1 MTRKTTDIVRAA
13 ATTSAL
19 LFCLTLSAHAQTTTA
34 TSPASSQPPPQR
46 APSSAARPFLV
57 LPAQKLAEI
66 EGRLRPGNNIEDV
79 IAGEGLQTR
88 FFVQHER
95 DKNNSEAEVHDNAD
109 DYHFVLEGAG
119 TYTLGGQLDAPRE
132 ISPGEWRA
140 ARVTGGQKVEVKKG
154 DMIFVPR
161 GTAHVR
167 STAGRDFSL
176 MLVKVFAA
184 PVPKAPTPKPDAPAK
199 SNTAPAKN

>member
-1 MTRKTTDIVRAA
+1 MTRKTTNTFRAVV
-13 ATTSAL
+13 TTSTL
-19 LFCLTLSAHAQTTTA
+19 LICLTVSARAQSTA
-34 TSPASSQPPPQR
+34 TTSPASSPSSQR
-46 APSSAARPFLV
+46 APSSATRPFLV

-95 DKNNSEAEVHDNAD
+95 DKNDSEAEVHDNAD

-140 ARVTGGQKVEVKKG
+140 ARVTGGQKIEVKKG

-184 PVPKAPTPKPDAPAK
+184 PTPKAPTPKPDAPTNP
-199 SNTAPAKN
+199 NTAPAKN

>member
-1 MTRKTTDIVRAA
+1 MTRKTTDIFRAVVTTSTLLICLTVCA
-13 ATTSAL
+13 RAQSTATTSA
-19 LFCLTLSAHAQTTTA
+19 
-34 TSPASSQPPPQR
+34 PPSSQR
-46 APSSAARPFLV
+46 TPSSATRPFVV

-66 EGRLRPGNNIEDV
+66 EARLRPGNNTEDV

-88 FFVQHER
+88 FFVQHEK
-95 DKNNSEAEVHDNAD
+95 DKNDSEAEVHDNAD

-140 ARVTGGQKVEVKKG
+140 ARVIGGQKVEVKKG

-161 GTAHVR
+161 GTVHVR

-184 PVPKAPTPKPDAPAK
+184 PVPKAPTPKPDAPTKPNA
-199 SNTAPAKN
+199 APAKN